1 MAIRDGTEAAGDGS
15 VIRIDPRTNE
25 IVAILGLGSSPE
37 GGGPTGIAAASNA
50 IWVSLPSMKSVV
62 RIDPASNSVVATIP
76 GFFCADGEV
85 AADES
90 SAWVADCNG
99 VRRIDARTN
108 AITRT
113 IPIPSST
120 GFGVR
125 GIALELGSVW
135 AQAGPLVRIDPSSG
149 VPNGVVPLAPVYVWG
164 RTQSPPDSGRSG
176 CVNRT
181 RSSGSSRRPRQ
192 TRAANVEAWRRRIAS
207 HFRRGRCV
215 SRSSPSCSR

>member
-1 MAIRDGTEAAGDGS
+1 
-15 VIRIDPRTNE
+15 
-25 IVAILGLGSSPE
+25 
-37 GGGPTGIAAASNA
+37 
-50 IWVSLPSMKSVV
+50 MKSVV

-164 RTQSPPDSGRSG
+164 QY
-176 CVNRT
+176 
-181 RSSGSSRRPRQ
+181 
-192 TRAANVEAWRRRIAS
+192 AIAS
-207 HFRRGRCV
+207 GFGSLWVRQPDAIVRIQ
-215 SRSSPSCSR
+215 P